1 MPGAGR
7 TICVTAAAVAVA
19 VPAVL
24 GAAAW
29 PRWWAQIAPEQS
41 AMTWL
46 QSVVLAVAA
55 VIAALLAAVEPQRAR
70 LWLVLAAG
78 FAALTMDERF
88 ALHERLRDQILAPQ
102 DIAVPLLPWVAPGDF
117 ILLAYGTAGLLLLPR
132 ILTLFTADRK
142 ATRILFLGV
151 ALAVVA
157 VGVDSIDPATW
168 SPGQERV
175 QQSLEECVE
184 LASDLSLLTALL
196 LRLLTTMTAGPGAG
210 LDVAQQDRGAKV
222 ASRSA

>member
-1 MPGAGR
+1 MPDAGR
-7 TICVTAAAVAVA
+7 TICLTAAVAAVT

-24 GAAAW
+24 AAAAW
-29 PRWWAQIAPEQS
+29 PRWWSQIAPEQS

-55 VIAALLAAVEPQRAR
+55 VIAALLAAAEPRRAR
-70 LWLVLAAG
+70 LWLILAAG
-78 FAALTMDERF
+78 FAVLTMDERF

-102 DIAVPLLPWVAPGDF
+102 DIAVPFLPWVAPGDF
-117 ILLAYGTAGLLLLPR
+117 VLLACGTAGLLLLPR
-132 ILTLFTADRK
+132 ILPLFTADRN

-157 VGVDSIDPATW
+157 VGVDSVDPATW
-168 SPGQERV
+168 SPAQERI

-196 LRLLTTMTAGPGAG
+196 LRLLATMTAGI
-210 LDVAQQDRGAKV
+210 VAV
-222 ASRSA
+222 AANRTTVETAHSS

>member
-1 MPGAGR
+1 MGEARR
-7 TICVTAAAVAVA
+7 TVCLTAAAVAAV

-24 GAAAW
+24 AAAAW
-29 PRWWAQIAPEQS
+29 PRWWSQIAPEQS

-55 VIAALLAAVEPQRAR
+55 VIAALLAAAEPRRAR

-78 FAALTMDERF
+78 FAALTLDERF
-88 ALHERLRDQILAPQ
+88 ALHERLRDQVLAPQ
-102 DIAVPLLPWVAPGDF
+102 DIAVPFLPWVAPGDF
-117 ILLAYGTAGLLLLPR
+117 ILLAYGTVGLLLLPR
-132 ILTLFTADRK
+132 ILSLFTADRN

-151 ALAVVA
+151 ALAVLA
-157 VGVDSIDPATW
+157 VGVDSVDPATW

-184 LASDLSLLTALL
+184 LTSDLSLLTALL
-196 LRLLTTMTAGPGAG
+196 LRLLATMVADTVTAPNRTAGEPAH
-210 LDVAQQDRGAKV
+210 
-222 ASRSA
+222 SA